1 MITFKLNQVYLGR
14 NYFIIKNVI
23 NRLVPKSVSDG
34 LDKQTLRLC
43 QSPEMN
49 IGQRLNPSSA

>member
-1 MITFKLNQVYLGR
+1 MIMLRLHQVYLGR
-14 NYFIIKNVI
+14 NYFIIKDVI

-34 LDKQTLRLC
+34 LDRQNLRLC

-49 IGQRLNPSSA
+49 IGQSLNPSSA

>member
-1 MITFKLNQVYLGR
+1 MIIFKLHQVYLGR
-14 NYFIIKNVI
+14 NYFIII

-34 LDKQTLRLC
+34 LDRQNLRLC